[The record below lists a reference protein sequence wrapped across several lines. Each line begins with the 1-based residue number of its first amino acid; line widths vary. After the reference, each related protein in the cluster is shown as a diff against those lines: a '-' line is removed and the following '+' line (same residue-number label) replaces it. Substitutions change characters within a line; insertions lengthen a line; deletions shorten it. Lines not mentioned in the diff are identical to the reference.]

1 MLMRMRVLYMSFTVS
16 PVVSVT
22 LPYLTLSCW
31 KKNQV
36 AKVVTLPVVL
46 PHSHIMEDHDH
57 RQPGRA
63 LLELAPFVRPAIVND
78 ETIHATIMAA
88 AGLEIINLF
97 LAVM

>member
-1 MLMRMRVLYMSFTVS
+1 
-16 PVVSVT
+16 
-22 LPYLTLSCW
+22 
-31 KKNQV
+31 
-36 AKVVTLPVVL
+36 
-46 PHSHIMEDHDH
+46 MEDHDH